1 MCGSRSGGEVVHTA
15 ATSVERGPE
24 RSDWLRAAGRFRLSA
39 ARFRRGGVPCA
50 RRMHKEEEP
59 RNSLASTLISVARF
73 GKQLD
78 FLLLDSMWTLIW

>member
-1 MCGSRSGGEVVHTA
+1 VEKSCTLLQLVLSAGQKDQIGCELQAGSG
-15 ATSVERGPE
+15 
-24 RSDWLRAAGRFRLSA
+24 WSA

-50 RRMHKEEEP
+50 RRMHKEGEP

-78 FLLLDSMWTLIW
+78 FLLLDSMWN